1 MMLTVGFSYTA
12 FSTKLEQKNFNVYG
26 IAKATLRKKTE
37 LKESS
42 SLISDYT
49 TNNNYQNCIVL
60 THTHKKNRN
69 TEQWNRIEIPK
80 INSCTHGHLI
90 YDKRRKNIHW
100 RKDSV
105 FNEWC

>member
-1 MMLTVGFSYTA
+1 MIRRNSFKFLIRENSFTFSLFSMMLTVGFSYTA

-49 TNNNYQNCIVL
+49 TNDNYQNCIVL
-60 THTHKKNRN
+60 THTHTKK
-69 TEQWNRIEIPK
+69 TEIQ
-80 INSCTHGHLI
+80 NSGI
-90 YDKRRKNIHW
+90 G
-100 RKDSV
+100 
-105 FNEWC
+105 